1 MRLLLHVCCAGCAC
15 YPLKKLREVKV
26 EGKDLEITGFW
37 YNPNIHPYSEYQN
50 RMMTMGYFSQRE
62 KLPMIWKDEYA
73 LEEWLEATRGKFDLP
88 VRSAGQGRSPGSW
101 RKEKR
106 CEKCYDLRLKKLAKE
121 AKEKGYDYFSTTL
134 LYSKFQEH
142 EIIKEIG
149 ERLKN
154 EYNINFYYADFRLGW
169 KEGIEISRKMDLYR
183 QYYCGCIFSEK
194 EKYFPATEKK

>member
-15 YPLKKLREVKV
+15 YPLKKLREVRV
-26 EGKDLEITGFW
+26 RGKGLEITGFW

-50 RMMTMGYFSQRE
+50 RMMTMGYFSQKE

-88 VRSAGQGRSPGSW
+88 GRSLGQGRSPGYW

-106 CEKCYDLRLKKLAKE
+106 CEKCYGLRLKKLAKE
-121 AKEKGYDYFSTTL
+121 AKKGGYDYFSTTL

-142 EIIKEIG
+142 EIIKQICEK
-149 ERLKN
+149 LKDKHD
-154 EYNINFYYADFRLGW
+154 ISFYYVDFRLGW
-169 KEGIEISRKMDLYR
+169 KEGIEISKKMDLYR
-183 QYYCGCIFSEK
+183 QHYCGCIFSEK
-194 EKYFPATEKK
+194 EKYFPASD

>member
-26 EGKDLEITGFW
+26 EGKNLEITGFW

-50 RMMTMGYFSQRE
+50 RMMTMGYFSQKE

-88 VRSAGQGRSPGSW
+88 VHW
-101 RKEKR
+101 TKEKR
-106 CEKCYDLRLKKLAKE
+106 CEKCYDLRLNKLAKE
-121 AKEKGYDYFSTTL
+121 AKKGGYDYFSTTL

-142 EIIKEIG
+142 EIIKEIC
-149 ERLKN
+149 EKLEN

-169 KEGIEISRKMDLYR
+169 KEGIEISQKMDLYR
-183 QYYCGCIFSEK
+183 QHYCGCIFSEK
-194 EKYFPATEKK
+194 EKYSPASD